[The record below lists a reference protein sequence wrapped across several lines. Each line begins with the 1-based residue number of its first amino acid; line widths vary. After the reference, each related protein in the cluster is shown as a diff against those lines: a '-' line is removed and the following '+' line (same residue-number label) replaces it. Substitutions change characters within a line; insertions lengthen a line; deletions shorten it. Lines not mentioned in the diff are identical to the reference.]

1 MTLRNAVFFL
11 GLLCLTFASTVAQA
25 AQTEIKSCYELV
37 GIGDTPPP
45 VQKRELVIAV
55 DQTVEFDKNIQEHAF
70 KKIQHFLRPGD
81 SVKLVSFSAYVQGN
95 FTNVVLKGQL
105 DTRLSDDERY
115 DIPKKVLK
123 KIDHCYALQN
133 RAVREGIGKAL
144 LTTFANSSSKIPNTE
159 LLDNL
164 NLISKSLYSEDITGE
179 RYLLII
185 SDMMEHSTLTSFYKS
200 GSLRKLSPKAELSKI
215 EQAGLKM
222 DFKQANV
229 YVIGTGFSQNGK
241 YQSGESMR
249 NFKEFWEQFF
259 QNQNAQLKAFGTPI
273 LMQEIQ

>member
-25 AQTEIKSCYELV
+25 AQTEIKSCYELI

-55 DQTVEFDKNIQEHAF
+55 DQTVEFDKSIQEHAF

-95 FTNVVLKGQL
+95 FTNVVLKGLL

-123 KIDHCYALQN
+123 KIDHCYALQD

-200 GSLRKLSPKAELSKI
+200 GSLRKLSPETELAKI
-215 EQAGLKM
+215 KKAGLEM
-222 DFKQANV
+222 NFKQANV
-229 YVIGTGFSQNGK
+229 YVIGAGYSKSGK
-241 YQSGESMR
+241 YQSGEGMR
-249 NFKEFWEQFF
+249 NFQSFWTDFFF
-259 QNQNAQLKAFGTPI
+259 QGNGSMKAFGTPLLI
-273 LMQEIQ
+273 GEIK